1 LGSREPA
8 RRLLASRKQEQEVS
22 PVSAR
27 HRAKEL
33 FKEAFPSIWLRWHL
47 FREPKSSEQELN
59 FLDRI
64 VPDGAVTVDVGA
76 NCGLYTRE
84 LSRLSSRVHAFE
96 PSHKM
101 AELLRRTSAPNVS
114 VHEIALS
121 DQSGSADL
129 FIPRNRDEELIYGL
143 ASLEPRQASS
153 DQRIVS
159 TKISTDRLDA
169 VVQEGVAFVKIDV
182 EGHELNVLN
191 GAIGLLERSQPVF
204 LVEAEDRH
212 REQATRLLFEFFG
225 QRSYRGYFIRN
236 GCAFPVREF
245 RVEELQDENVLLPD
259 GGRRNGKSYINNFFF
274 FPRHMDGQAIL
285 SR

>member
-1 LGSREPA
+1 M
-8 RRLLASRKQEQEVS
+8 
-22 PVSAR
+22 
-27 HRAKEL
+27 
-33 FKEAFPSIWLRWHL
+33 WLRWHL
-47 FREPKSSEQELN
+47 SRLPKSSEQELN

-76 NCGLYTRE
+76 NCGLYTRK

-114 VHEIALS
+114 VHQIALS
-121 DQSGSADL
+121 DQSGDADL
-129 FIPRNRDEELIYGL
+129 FIPRDRDELIYGL

-153 DQRIVS
+153 DQAVVS
-159 TKISTDRLDA
+159 TKVPTDRLDA
-169 VVQEGVAFVKIDV
+169 VVREGVAFVKIDV

-191 GAIGLLERSQPVF
+191 GAIELLEHSQPVF

-212 REQATRLLFEFFG
+212 REQATRLLFEFFR
-225 QRSYRGYFIRN
+225 QRSYRGYFISN
-236 GCAFPVREF
+236 GCAHPIQEF

-259 GGRRNGKSYINNFFF
+259 GGRRSGKSYVNNFFF
-274 FPRHMDGQAIL
+274 FPRHMDGAAIL